1 MTLDRKLTA
10 RLVVVAL
17 TAAAGAAVAR
27 AAVQRRPSRPRALDV
42 PQTNGGGDLVTCAC
56 GERYRSIGTGRH
68 RVLWPDAGTQ
78 EQALMSPECSACGR
92 PLLEAA
98 A

>member
-17 TAAAGAAVAR
+17 AAAAGAATAR
-27 AAVQRRPSRPRALDV
+27 AAGLRRRSRPRALDA
-42 PQTNGGGDLVTCAC
+42 PQAGAGDLVTCAC
-56 GERYRSIGTGRH
+56 GERYRSVGTGRH